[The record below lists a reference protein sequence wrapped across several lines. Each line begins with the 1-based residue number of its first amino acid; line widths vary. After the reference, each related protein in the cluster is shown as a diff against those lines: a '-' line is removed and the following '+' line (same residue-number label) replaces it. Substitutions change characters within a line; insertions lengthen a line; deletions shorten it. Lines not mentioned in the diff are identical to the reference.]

1 MTNQEIDRMV
11 REHDYV
17 LPFKIYAVVCASEQ
31 VDHIR
36 RDGEWVDL
44 WTNDGQHWRVKPI
57 I

>member
-17 LPFKIYAVVCASEQ
+17 FPFKIYAVICASEQ

>member
-1 MTNQEIDRMV
+1 MSNEDIDRMV

-36 RDGEWVDL
+36 RDGEWVDI
-44 WTNDGQHWRVKPI
+44 WTHDGQHWRVKPI

>member
-1 MTNQEIDRMV
+1 MV

-17 LPFKIYAVVCASEQ
+17 LPFKIYAVICASEQ

-36 RDGEWVDL
+36 RDGEWVDI
-44 WTNDGQHWRVKPI
+44 WTNDGQHWRVRPI